1 MKKFPIKFAK
11 TFFKLPVISWA
22 LYDFANTAFAV
33 VIITIIFPVYFTN
46 IIAPESLY
54 GKNFGD
60 LMWGISLGVSMI
72 IAAFLAPVF
81 GTIADQLHFKNKFL
95 IILTCISIIF
105 TALLYFTGYG
115 NILAAMIF
123 FIIANIFYQLSMLFY
138 NSFLPELSDK
148 DNVGNISGFGFALG
162 YLGGL
167 IILLIIYFIFGK
179 ELTIENIKNLKII
192 FIFTAAYFLIFSLP
206 SFLFLKDKNL
216 KLSNIISKT
225 VKPEHQD
232 KKTANFLC
240 DNENIIKFNKVSLVG
255 FINSYITPGFQ
266 MLSYTFKR
274 VKTDRNLLTFLISF
288 FLFSNAF
295 SILATYSAIYGKNT
309 LNLSLRELTFL
320 FILGHFPVIIS
331 SFFFGWLVDKLGSK
345 KVIILTLIIWSII
358 IILITL
364 ANVKVIFYIVFVL
377 ASVITGSTLIA
388 ARSLMSFLTPIESE
402 AGYFSFYSIGGK
414 VSSILGPV
422 LFGLISFLT
431 KSQRIAFFCST
442 LLFLI
447 SGLILMIKV
456 KVPEKR
462 EGQV

>member
-1 MKKFPIKFAK
+1 VKKFPIKFAK

-216 KLSNIISKT
+216 NMT
-225 VKPEHQD
+225 V
-232 KKTANFLC
+232 
-240 DNENIIKFNKVSLVG
+240 
-255 FINSYITPGFQ
+255 TPGFQ
-266 MLSYTFKR
+266 RLSYTFKR
-274 VKTDRNLLTFLISF
+274 VKTDRNLLTFLISY